1 MSPSLS
7 QGACATLRR
16 VSDLARRAR
25 PPAAYR
31 PLARMTLGRTLRL
44 VLAALTIA
52 LIVWLFAGAADEPDP
67 AARGYEVLTAHCE
80 ARAPES
86 CTTVHVTGDGGNPRS
101 PRSGPTSSRDWNDE
115 GPRDGLSRAAPPL
128 RAKAGCVGR
137 SGSRLK

>member
-1 MSPSLS
+1 
-7 QGACATLRR
+7 
-16 VSDLARRAR
+16 V
-25 PPAAYR
+25 
-31 PLARMTLGRTLRL
+31 RL
-44 VLAALTIA
+44 VLAAWTTA
-52 LIVWLFAGAADEPDP
+52 LIVWLFAACAAGRPTSLTRLRE
-67 AARGYEVLTAHCE
+67 GYEVLTAHCE